1 MLSEAAPGRAVAQVF
16 VGTIERVEAVDPL
29 VVRIVTRTTDPLL
42 EQRLAGWGGQI
53 VRKKSYPAAPSFE
66 AWERAPI
73 GTGPY
78 KVKEFR
84 IDERTVLAAHDDY
97 HGGSPPVRE
106 IVFRVIPE
114 LASRLTALETG
125 EADIITEVAP
135 DQLAPIAAMRGRTAI
150 GGPIQNIRVLCY
162 DKTNPILADARIRR
176 ALGLAID
183 RKLLVETLYAGRT
196 RVAETFMHPSFGAL
210 YDPSRKGTPHDPDLA
225 RSLVREAGYG
235 GQSIPYRLTPNYYT
249 LQSATAQALVE
260 MWRAVGINVDL
271 QFHENFPQVLEPPKK
286 PGDRGIRDWSN
297 SILFQ
302 DPVGALWR
310 LYGARGPMQQTYK
323 EWSNDE
329 FNQAGAVLETSLDPA
344 ARRAAFA
351 RMLDIYETID
361 PPGTTLHDLTMFYGA
376 KTSVA
381 RTPYP
386 AEYMDFGPGNLT
398 IG

>member
-1 MLSEAAPGRAVAQVF
+1 VSSPSSPRA
-16 VGTIERVEAVDPL
+16 
-29 VVRIVTRTTDPLL
+29 
-42 EQRLAGWGGQI
+42 
-53 VRKKSYPAAPSFE
+53 
-66 AWERAPI
+66 
-73 GTGPY
+73 
-78 KVKEFR
+78 
-84 IDERTVLAAHDDY
+84 
-97 HGGSPPVRE
+97 SP
-106 IVFRVIPE
+106 
-114 LASRLTALETG
+114 LETG

-271 QFHENFPQVLEPPKK
+271 QFRENFPQVLEPPKK